1 MVMFSI
7 KVVLPGRLLCLK
19 LVAKIEKC
27 LLGRNFKDGGRKK
40 KWVEGRKRWWKE
52 EKVGGRKKKIGAKK
66 NYRVS

>member
-40 KWVEGRKRWWKE
+40 KWVEGRKSGWQE
-52 EKVGGRKKKIGAKK
+52 EKNGAKK